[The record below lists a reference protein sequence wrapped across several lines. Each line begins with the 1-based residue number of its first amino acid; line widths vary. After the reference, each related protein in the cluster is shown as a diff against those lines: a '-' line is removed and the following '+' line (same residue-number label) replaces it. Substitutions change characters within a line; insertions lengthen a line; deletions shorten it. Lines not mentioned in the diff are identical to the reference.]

1 MIRLRANLHC
11 LRETGGASGEDHELL
26 ESKLVT
32 GMGTAVDDVECGAR
46 QNIGGF
52 DTSKLG
58 KVLVYRHTLL
68 RSASLYSSDGNTE
81 DSVSTELA
89 LVWSTVEFDKEVVDL
104 FLLCNLEA
112 RLDKLRA
119 EDGVDILNS
128 LEDT

>member
-1 MIRLRANLHC
+1 M
-11 LRETGGASGEDHELL
+11 

-68 RSASLYSSDGNTE
+68 RSASLYSSNGNTE

>member
-1 MIRLRANLHC
+1 VVRFRANLHC
-11 LRETGGASGEDHELL
+11 LRETGGTSGEEHELL

-58 KVLVYRHTLL
+58 KMLVYRDALL
-68 RSASLYSSDGNTE
+68 CSTSLYSSDGNTE

-89 LVWSTVEFDKEVVDL
+89 LVWSAVELDEEVVDL

-112 RLDKLRA
+112 RLDELRA
-119 EDGVDILNS
+119 EDGVDIVNS
-128 LEDT
+128 LKDT